1 VSKNDADEVK
11 KRAKVT
17 ITLKKPAEGAE
28 KPPKATSARSFS
40 TRAKAAARRD
50 GRTLFEPAAPG
61 TKAPSDPLA
70 KPAGTRVPRPPRGT
84 DAGGGEKKPFVRRDG
99 AGSTPPRTP
108 RVPRSAAASGRTGG
122 SAAGST
128 VGSRDGSAGGA
139 GFGKRAAGASSEER
153 KPRFAKDGKTE
164 RSSATTRSSSARTAD
179 TQARRRPRT
188 TEGDAVSPPRK
199 MFVEPRRGGKLRDQ
213 AERDERAARPV
224 EKAVV
229 AAEPRDADG
238 KVRVSKL
245 LSEQGLCSRREA
257 DSYIARGWVWADG
270 VRVTELG
277 TRVLPTAKLKLDQN
291 AMAMQDQRV
300 TVLLHKPVG
309 YVSGQAED
317 GYQPASVLVLPEH
330 QIPDDVMT
338 FRHEHRRGMAPA
350 GRLDIDSTG
359 LLVLTQDGRIA
370 KLLIGE
376 NSEIEKEYLVRV
388 EGELS
393 AEGLAL
399 LNHGL
404 SLDGEA
410 LRPAKVKWQNKD
422 QLNFIL
428 REGKKR
434 QIRRMCEAV
443 GLVVVGLKRI
453 RIGRVMLGDLPAGKW
468 RYLREDEAF

>member
-1 VSKNDADEVK
+1 MSKNDADDLK
-11 KRAKVT
+11 KRPKST
-17 ITLKKPAEGAE
+17 ITLKKPAAGADT
-28 KPPKATSARSFS
+28 PPKAPSERRYS

-50 GRTLFEPAAPG
+50 GRTLFEPTPPG
-61 TKAPSDPLA
+61 TRAPKDPLA
-70 KPAGTRVPRPPRGT
+70 TPAKPSAARVPRPPR
-84 DAGGGEKKPFVRRDG
+84 DAQSVDATKTARKPATGRGGAATTSTRTSAG
-99 AGSTPPRTP
+99 A
-108 RVPRSAAASGRTGG
+108 RTG
-122 SAAGST
+122 AAEDQT
-128 VGSRDGSAGGA
+128 
-139 GFGKRAAGASSEER
+139 
-153 KPRFAKDGKTE
+153 
-164 RSSATTRSSSARTAD
+164 
-179 TQARRRPRT
+179 RRRPRT
-188 TEGDAVSPPRK
+188 TSSDA
-199 MFVEPRRGGKLRDQ
+199 FVPLAKTTRTFAEPKRGGKLRDQ
-213 AERDERAARPV
+213 VARDERAARPV
-224 EKAVV
+224 VNTVKAVP
-229 AAEPRDADG
+229 AEPREVDG

-330 QIPDDVMT
+330 QIPDDVMA

-359 LLVLTQDGRIA
+359 LLVLTQDGRVA
-370 KLLIGE
+370 KQLIGE
-376 NSEIEKEYLVRV
+376 NSEVEKEYLVRV

-399 LNHGL
+399 LNNGL

-410 LRPAKVKWQNKD
+410 LRPAQVKWQNKD

-443 GLVVVGLKRI
+443 GLNVVGLKRI
-453 RIGRVMLGDLPAGKW
+453 RIGRVMLGDLPVGKW